1 MSLIAWRDEFTIGLP
16 DVDHEHRELIAM
28 INALHESLGPAAD
41 VARVV
46 AALGEIH
53 ARIAAHFALEERE
66 MRKLDYI
73 SVREHKDD
81 HERLLD
87 DILDIMDAV
96 ESPADYDP
104 VGAGQA
110 TIEMVHRSFPHPRLT
125 PASLAYGS
133 ELSFRV
139 RCSLLPAGK

>member
-1 MSLIAWRDEFTIGLP
+1 MSLIAWREEFTIGLP

-41 VARVV
+41 VERII
-46 AALGEIH
+46 AALGEIQ

-66 MRKLDYI
+66 MRRLNYI
-73 SVREHKDD
+73 SVTEHKDD

-87 DILDIMDAV
+87 DIMDIMAAV

-104 VGAGQA
+104 EAFGRRLSRWFTDHFRTHDARLHRWLVGQ
-110 TIEMVHRSFPHPRLT
+110 H
-125 PASLAYGS
+125 
-133 ELSFRV
+133 
-139 RCSLLPAGK
+139 

>member
-1 MSLIAWRDEFTIGLP
+1 MTQPGTGGRAVSLIAWRDEFTIGLP

-28 INALHESLGPAAD
+28 INSVHESLGPAAD
-41 VARVV
+41 TEKVV

-73 SVREHKDD
+73 SVTEHKDD

-87 DILDIMDAV
+87 DILDIIDTV

-104 VGAGQA
+104 EALGRRLSKWFTEHFRTQDARLHRWLVG
-110 TIEMVHRSFPHPRLT
+110 RR
-125 PASLAYGS
+125 
-133 ELSFRV
+133 
-139 RCSLLPAGK
+139 

>member
-1 MSLIAWRDEFTIGLP
+1 VSLIAWRDEFTIGLP
-16 DVDHEHRELIAM
+16 DVDHEHRKLIAM

-41 VARVV
+41 VERVV

-73 SVREHKDD
+73 LVCEHKDD

-96 ESPADYDP
+96 ESPADYDSEAL
-104 VGAGQA
+104 GERLSKWFTDHFRSHDARLHRWLAGR
-110 TIEMVHRSFPHPRLT
+110 H
-125 PASLAYGS
+125 
-133 ELSFRV
+133 
-139 RCSLLPAGK
+139 

>member
-41 VARVV
+41 AEMVV

-53 ARIAAHFALEERE
+53 ARTAAHFALEERE
-66 MRKLDYI
+66 MRKLDYL
-73 SVREHKDD
+73 SVTEHKDD

-87 DILDIMDAV
+87 DILDISDTV
-96 ESPADYDP
+96 KSPADYNPEALGRRLSTWFTEHFRPHDARLHRGL
-104 VGAGQA
+104 VG
-110 TIEMVHRSFPHPRLT
+110 RR
-125 PASLAYGS
+125 
-133 ELSFRV
+133 
-139 RCSLLPAGK
+139 

>member
-1 MSLIAWRDEFTIGLP
+1 VSLIAWRDEFTIGLP

-28 INALHESLGPAAD
+28 INAVHESLGPAAE
-41 VARVV
+41 AEKVV

-73 SVREHKDD
+73 SVTEHKDD

-104 VGAGQA
+104 EALGRRLFKWFTEHFRTHDARL
-110 TIEMVHRSFPHPRLT
+110 HRWLVER
-125 PASLAYGS
+125 
-133 ELSFRV
+133 R
-139 RCSLLPAGK
+139 

>member
-1 MSLIAWRDEFTIGLP
+1 MSLIEWREEFTIGLP

-28 INALHESLGPAAD
+28 INALHESLGPVAD
-41 VARVV
+41 VQRIV

-66 MRKLDYI
+66 MHKLGYAY
-73 SVREHKDD
+73 VAEHKND

-96 ESPADYDP
+96 ESPANYDP
-104 VGAGQA
+104 EALG
-110 TIEMVHRSFPHPRLT
+110 RRLSKWFT
-125 PASLAYGS
+125 GH
-133 ELSFRV
+133 FRV
-139 RCSLLPAGK
+139 QDSRLHRWLAGRN

>member
-1 MSLIAWRDEFTIGLP
+1 VSLIAWREEFTIGLP

-41 VARVV
+41 VERII
-46 AALGEIH
+46 AALGEIQ

-66 MRKLDYI
+66 MRRLDYI
-73 SVREHKDD
+73 SVTEHKDD

-87 DILDIMDAV
+87 DIMEITDAV

-104 VGAGQA
+104 EAFGQRLSRWFTDHFRTHDARLHRWLAG
-110 TIEMVHRSFPHPRLT
+110 RN
-125 PASLAYGS
+125 
-133 ELSFRV
+133 
-139 RCSLLPAGK
+139 

>member
-1 MSLIAWRDEFTIGLP
+1 MSLIDWREEFTIGLP

-28 INALHESLGPAAD
+28 INALHESLEPDTG
-41 VARVV
+41 VERIV

-66 MRKLDYI
+66 MRKLGYAYLA
-73 SVREHKDD
+73 EHKND

-96 ESPADYDP
+96 ESPANYDP
-104 VGAGQA
+104 VTLGQRLSKWFTGHFRSHDLRLHRWLAG
-110 TIEMVHRSFPHPRLT
+110 RN
-125 PASLAYGS
+125 
-133 ELSFRV
+133 
-139 RCSLLPAGK
+139 

>member
-1 MSLIAWRDEFTIGLP
+1 VSLIVWRDEFTIGLA

-28 INALHESLGPAAD
+28 INAVHESLGPAAD
-41 VARVV
+41 TEKVV

-73 SVREHKDD
+73 SVTGHKDD

-87 DILDIMDAV
+87 DILDIIDTV
-96 ESPADYDP
+96 ESPTDYDP
-104 VGAGQA
+104 EALGRRLSRWFTEHFSTHDARLHRWLVG
-110 TIEMVHRSFPHPRLT
+110 RR
-125 PASLAYGS
+125 
-133 ELSFRV
+133 
-139 RCSLLPAGK
+139 